1 MAAVRT
7 AAVAEVIAFGIEAR
21 RVVDFALGSLSR
33 RTFHGLAFHR
43 RAFTWIPIATA
54 HVLRLL
60 SSSQP
65 ARFCLIQ
72 RKKS

>member
-1 MAAVRT
+1 MLLAPRQAREGQWTPVAAVRT

-43 RAFTWIPIATA
+43 RA
-54 HVLRLL
+54 LRFLWAQGCC
-60 SSSQP
+60 SN
-65 ARFCLIQ
+65 
-72 RKKS
+72 

>member
-33 RTFHGLAFHR
+33 RTYHGLAFHR
-43 RAFTWIPIATA
+43 RAMGPTWVLIADTNA
-54 HVLRLL
+54 LR
-60 SSSQP
+60 SSL
-65 ARFCLIQ
+65 ALN
-72 RKKS
+72 